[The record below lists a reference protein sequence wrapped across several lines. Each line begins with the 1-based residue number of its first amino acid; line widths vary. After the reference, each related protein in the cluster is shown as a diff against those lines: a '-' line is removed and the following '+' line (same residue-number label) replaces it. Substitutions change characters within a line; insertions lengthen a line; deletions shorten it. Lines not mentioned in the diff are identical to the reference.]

1 MKINKN
7 LLKNILN
14 SNSLNTALILE
25 FQNET
30 SISGNETKH
39 NEEFELIKS
48 MYPLASVFQKDFR
61 ELSKDPIQS
70 YDLII
75 AGFEDRF
82 STLFQIGEI
91 SRFLKFEG
99 C

>member
-7 LLKNILN
+7 ILKNILN
-14 SNSLNTALILE
+14 SNLLNTALILE

-30 SISGNETKH
+30 SISGKENKH
-39 NEEFELIKS
+39 NEELELIKS

-61 ELSKDPIQS
+61 KLSKDPIQN

-75 AGFEDRF
+75 AGFEYRF
-82 STLFQIGEI
+82 PTLFQIGEI
-91 SRFLKFEG
+91 SRFL
-99 C
+99 